1 MGGWVFLDF
10 CFCIVDFVV
19 VIVPFHRLLLSS
31 AWDRGSWGVLFLVIG
46 WSDGWWAGGIPS
58 TILVVVLLCCR
69 VVDFVDFVH
78 VGFVDVDVD
87 VNSVDV
93 DFFDVDVALFHRPV
107 FLSFF
112 FFQKFGLEVLGAL
125 WLFGYGLVGGCW
137 WVGKFRVVIFV

>member
-1 MGGWVFLDF
+1 MGGWVSLDF

-87 VNSVDV
+87 VDSVDV
-93 DFFDVDVALFHRPV
+93 DFFDVDVAFFHRPV

-112 FFQKFGLEVLGAL
+112 FSKVWVRGA
-125 WLFGYGLVGGCW
+125 WGVMAFWIWAGGRVLVGG
-137 WVGKFRVVIFV
+137 